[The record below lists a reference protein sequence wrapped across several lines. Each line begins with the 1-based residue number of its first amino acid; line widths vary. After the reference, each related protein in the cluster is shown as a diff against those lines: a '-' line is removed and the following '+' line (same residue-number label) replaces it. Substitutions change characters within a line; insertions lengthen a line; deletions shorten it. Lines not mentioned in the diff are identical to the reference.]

1 MQKTKNISAQ
11 LLAMLLSITLLLTL
25 LIPSVSA
32 VAASESDITIQTTLT
47 DGMTLKGSK
56 KTFDVIARLN
66 GNKISSAVTLN
77 GQKVPATWSDT
88 TKDSYTLNFTE
99 EGENIVEVT
108 ATSGSLSKT
117 VTYRIQYEKAEA
129 GELIGSVSYTH
140 LTLPT
145 KA

>member
-1 MQKTKNISAQ
+1 MQKAKKFSAK
-11 LLAMLLSITLLLTL
+11 LLAMLLSITLLFTL

-32 VAASESDITIQTTLT
+32 ASENDITIQTTLT

-66 GNKISSAVTLN
+66 GEKISSSVTLN
-77 GQKVPATWSDT
+77 GEAVKVNWDDT
-88 TKDSYTLNFTE
+88 TKTSYTLQLTK

-117 VTYRIQYEKAEA
+117 IAYRIQYEKAEA
-129 GELIGSVSYTH
+129 GDLIGYATFTLET
-140 LTLPT
+140 LTL
-145 KA
+145 